1 MFAVVEILPQKI
13 EHQIGVDLIL
23 VLLCPV
29 DGKDES
35 AAFLVLGVLPFGLN
49 SFLEILDWVDFP
61 PFIFD

>member
-1 MFAVVEILPQKI
+1 MLAVVEILPQKI

-49 SFLEILDWVDFP
+49 SFLEILD
-61 PFIFD
+61 